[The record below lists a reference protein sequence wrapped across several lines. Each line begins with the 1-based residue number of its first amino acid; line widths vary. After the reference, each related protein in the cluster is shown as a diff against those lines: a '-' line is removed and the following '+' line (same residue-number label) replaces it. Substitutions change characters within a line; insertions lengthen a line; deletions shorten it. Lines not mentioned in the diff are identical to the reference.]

1 MASTTLACPCS
12 PLVSSRPGAKA
23 IGPCSVLFPQRRP
36 HGLITVRAKATGENK
51 DTAVEV
57 DVKKQGNQPPPQQQ
71 QQQERGMGVQPRRLA
86 LDVSPFGLLDPLSPV
101 RTMRQMWDMMDQLF
115 EDALTFPGAE
125 MRAPW
130 DVKDDQNEIKM
141 RFDVPG
147 LSKEDVKV
155 YVEEDELAIK
165 GEHKKEN
172 DGDDWAARNY
182 SSYYARIRLPD
193 TCEKDKIKAELKNG
207 VLFVSIPKAKVD
219 RKVIDV
225 NIQ

>member
-1 MASTTLACPCS
+1 MHVVPLFASG
-12 PLVSSRPGAKA
+12 LVSSRLGAKA
-23 IGPCSVLFPQRRP
+23 IGPCSALFPPRRP
-36 HGLITVRAKATGENK
+36 HGLITVRAKATGGNK
-51 DTAVEV
+51 DTVVEV
-57 DVKKQGNQPPPQQQ
+57 GVKKQGNQQPP
-71 QQQERGMGVQPRRLA
+71 QQERGMEVQPRRLA
-86 LDVSPFGLLDPLSPV
+86 LDVSPFGLLDPVSPV
-101 RTMRQMWDMMDQLF
+101 RTMRQMWDMMDRLF

-155 YVEEDELAIK
+155 YVEEEEELVIK
-165 GEHKKEN
+165 GEHKEEN